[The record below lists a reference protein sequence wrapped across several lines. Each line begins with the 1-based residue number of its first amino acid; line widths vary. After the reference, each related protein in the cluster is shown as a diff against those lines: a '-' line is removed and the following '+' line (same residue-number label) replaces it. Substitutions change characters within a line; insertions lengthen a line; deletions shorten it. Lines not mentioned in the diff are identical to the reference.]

1 MKFSM
6 TGQEKG
12 DLLMQV
18 TAQADL
24 TVHAFIDN
32 GEFDYRKKHVI
43 EDFFSEF
50 FLYNSAKLSPKCLK
64 LILL

>member
-18 TAQADL
+18 TAQAGL

-32 GEFDYRKKHVI
+32 GEFDYKEKHV
-43 EDFFSEF
+43 EDFFSKF
-50 FLYNSAKLSPKCLK
+50 FIYKSAKQSPKCLK